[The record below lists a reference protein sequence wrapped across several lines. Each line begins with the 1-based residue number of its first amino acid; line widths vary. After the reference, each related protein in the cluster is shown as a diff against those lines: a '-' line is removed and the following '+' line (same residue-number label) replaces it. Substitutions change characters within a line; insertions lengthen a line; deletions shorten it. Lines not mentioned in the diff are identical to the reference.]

1 MRRAYS
7 TSALAALLVLVVPV
21 GADVVV
27 LKDGRTVET
36 SGPPV
41 VKGRMALLKTPD
53 GKLYSIPSDEIDG
66 PRTEAARLH
75 PTPVPTPTAA
85 LSLRPPRPAE
95 IAGKKSERHATVV
108 LTDDQVAGG
117 SLEGE
122 EEKKD
127 GGEEQIVVSNASI
140 TRTPGG
146 YSITGSVIN
155 TGKVET
161 GGIGVTI
168 EAVGPDAKTVNTIF
182 GKVAKDQLAPGEKST
197 FTAEMKE
204 SAEVSTFRYTAK
216 WQTKVPVKSASGAEG
231 AGEGAA
237 PAKPAEKTEGAGKG
251 EAGAQK
257 PAEPGPTP
265 TPTFVRMPSPDMAP
279 RAPNAP
285 IGAPE
290 KPGGTFL
297 PKPTGDQ
304 PKPPDGG

>member
-41 VKGRMALLKTPD
+41 VKGRVALLKTPD

-168 EAVGPDAKTVNTIF
+168 EAVGSDAKTVNTTF

-304 PKPPDGG
+304 PKPPDGN

>member
-21 GADVVV
+21 GADVVF
-27 LKDGRTVET
+27 LKDGRTLET

-41 VKGRMALLKTPD
+41 LKGRVALLKTPD
-53 GKLYSIPSDEIDG
+53 GKLFSIPADEIDG
-66 PRTEAARLH
+66 PKTEAARLH
-75 PTPVPTPTAA
+75 PTPAPTPTAA
-85 LSLRPPRPAE
+85 VSLRPPRPAE

-108 LTDDQVAGG
+108 LTDEEIAGG
-117 SLEGE
+117 SVETEGE
-122 EEKKD
+122 KKED
-127 GGEEQIVVSNASI
+127 GDEQIVVSNASV

-168 EAVGPDAKTVNTIF
+168 EAVGPDAKTVNTTF
-182 GKVAKDQLAPGEKST
+182 GKVAKDQLAPSEKST
-197 FTAEMKE
+197 FTAELKE
-204 SAEVSTFRYTAK
+204 SAEVSSFRYTAK
-216 WQTKVPVKSASGAEG
+216 WQSKVPVKGASGAEG
-231 AGEGAA
+231 ASEAT
-237 PAKPAEKTEGAGKG
+237 PPVKPAEGAEGAKS
-251 EAGAQK
+251 EASPQK

-265 TPTFVRMPSPDMAP
+265 TPTYIRIPSPDVAP

-285 IGAPE
+285 IGAPD